1 MALAY
6 GMGTSMVGTLGYYA
20 TVYYVCKGDV
30 SLGSKWNS
38 AMGVSNMA
46 LGFLGIPFFA
56 FVARRVGKRAA
67 MAWVQVAAI
76 FAFVGTWWFYDPNA
90 PWMQLF
96 ASGLIAFT
104 GAGFWMLYGSI
115 GADIIDYDELESGKR
130 REGAFAACGSWI
142 MKVGLALGMG
152 VSGVV
157 LDATGFDAS
166 IEGAQSEHALTMI
179 RLYLAVIPVIGLL
192 LALFV
197 LSRFRLSHEKM
208 VEIRAELEARRG
220 AV

>member
-1 MALAY
+1 
-6 GMGTSMVGTLGYYA
+6 
-20 TVYYVCKGDV
+20 
-30 SLGSKWNS
+30 
-38 AMGVSNMA
+38 
-46 LGFLGIPFFA
+46 
-56 FVARRVGKRAA
+56 
-67 MAWVQVAAI
+67 
-76 FAFVGTWWFYDPNA
+76 
-90 PWMQLF
+90 
-96 ASGLIAFT
+96 
-104 GAGFWMLYGSI
+104 MLYGSI

-166 IEGAQSEHALTMI
+166 LEGAQTEHALSMI
-179 RLYLAVIPVIGLL
+179 RLYLAGIPVIGLL

-197 LSRFRLSHEKM
+197 LSRFRLSREKM
-208 VEIRAELEARRG
+208 AEIRAQLEARRG

>member
-20 TVYYVCKGDV
+20 TVYYVCQGDV
-30 SLGSKWNS
+30 SLGSKWNF
-38 AMGVSNMA
+38 AMGVSNMV
-46 LGFLGIPFFA
+46 LGFAGIPVFA

-67 MAWVQVAAI
+67 MAWVQIAAI
-76 FAFVGTWWFYDPNA
+76 CAFIGTWWFYNPSA

-96 ASGLIAFT
+96 ASGFIAFT

-166 IEGAQSEHALTMI
+166 LEGAQSEHALTMI
-179 RLYLAVIPVIGLL
+179 RLYLAGIPVVGLL

-197 LSRFRLSHEKM
+197 LSRFRLSREKM
-208 VEIRAELEARRG
+208 AEIRAQLEARRG
-220 AV
+220 TV